1 MKNKE
6 KGRNTYEDRLKSI
19 RVRVVIEATLEIEG
33 RGGRIGIGIGIGIG
47 GRGDIVRRV
56 VEGGIGG

>member
-33 RGGRIGIGIGIGIG
+33 RGGRIGIGIGIG